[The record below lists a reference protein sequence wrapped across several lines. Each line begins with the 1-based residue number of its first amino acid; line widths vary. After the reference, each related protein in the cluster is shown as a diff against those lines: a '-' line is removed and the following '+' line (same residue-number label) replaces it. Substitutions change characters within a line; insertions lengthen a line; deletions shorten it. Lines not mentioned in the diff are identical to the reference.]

1 MVGRSRQWH
10 TGPQRESRLHARGP
24 RSVEFCRYVRK
35 KETLTG
41 RDTKLR
47 GDLAI
52 TSGFGLSPVV
62 VSKNPSRKT
71 VRSPTVEYAK
81 SNFCASTLPEEK
93 IARRLPWAR
102 QRARAGATSG
112 YTAPRKSPLW

>member
-52 TSGFGLSPVV
+52 TSGFAFEPCSCV
-62 VSKNPSRKT
+62 K
-71 VRSPTVEYAK
+71 K
-81 SNFCASTLPEEK
+81 SIEENCQ
-93 IARRLPWAR
+93 IPN
-102 QRARAGATSG
+102 S
-112 YTAPRKSPLW
+112 